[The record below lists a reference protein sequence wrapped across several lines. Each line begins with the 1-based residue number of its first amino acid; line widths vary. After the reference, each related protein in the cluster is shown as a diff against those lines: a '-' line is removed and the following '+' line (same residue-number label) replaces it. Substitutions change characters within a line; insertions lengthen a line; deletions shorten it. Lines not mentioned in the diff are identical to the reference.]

1 VSAGLIFLIVAL
13 VCVILFAVVT
23 FAVVVMIKNALSR
36 AADRALN
43 VAQGMAGQAVGRA
56 VEIGAQQLIQGA
68 QTMSEEAKR
77 RDPSWVTV
85 QINRIA
91 HRNKG
96 ELTLANVISELSVTS
111 ELAES
116 VLAGLVDKKICFAR
130 EDARDGVKVFVFPGF
145 KEKRE
150 VKFCEY
156 CNSVYMPEDVKDTC
170 VHCGAT
176 LKRTTSIV

>member
-77 RDPSWVTV
+77 RDPS
-85 QINRIA
+85 
-91 HRNKG
+91 
-96 ELTLANVISELSVTS
+96 
-111 ELAES
+111 
-116 VLAGLVDKKICFAR
+116 
-130 EDARDGVKVFVFPGF
+130 
-145 KEKRE
+145 
-150 VKFCEY
+150 
-156 CNSVYMPEDVKDTC
+156 
-170 VHCGAT
+170 
-176 LKRTTSIV
+176 